1 MERENRKVKK
11 KERKI
16 KKLKESKKKEQVYG
30 LNLLCR
36 QENMYINNHNI

>member
-16 KKLKESKKKEQVYG
+16 KKLKESKKKRIGVWLKSIMQT
-30 LNLLCR
+30 R
-36 QENMYINNHNI
+36 KHAHK